1 MKIDRFNVQERF
13 VHWMV
18 AISFVYAALSGLAMW
33 SRHLFWIA
41 TVLGGGET
49 VRTLHPWGGTIFA
62 LILGFMFSRWASQMK
77 LDAAD
82 REWLA
87 KSGRYMVN
95 DEKGMPE
102 SGKFNGGQ
110 KMLFWVE
117 AAFALLLFLSGA
129 ILWFPEITPRVLR
142 LGAVLLHPLAAI
154 GSIGGIIVHIYMSLF
169 AVPGSLKAMIEG
181 YVSARWAKAHH
192 PKWFRQ
198 ITKTENENAR

>member
-1 MKIDRFNVQERF
+1 MKIDRFNIRERF
-13 VHWMV
+13 VHWLV

-41 TVLGGGET
+41 GVLGGGET
-49 VRTLHPWGGTIFA
+49 VRALHPWGGTIFA
-62 LILGFMFSRWASQMK
+62 LVLGVMFSRWASQMK

-142 LGAVLLHPLAAI
+142 LGAVLVHPLAAI

-169 AVPGSLKAMIEG
+169 AVPGSLKAMTEG
-181 YVSARWAKAHH
+181 HVSARWAKAHH

-198 ITKTENENAR
+198 RTTNENESAR